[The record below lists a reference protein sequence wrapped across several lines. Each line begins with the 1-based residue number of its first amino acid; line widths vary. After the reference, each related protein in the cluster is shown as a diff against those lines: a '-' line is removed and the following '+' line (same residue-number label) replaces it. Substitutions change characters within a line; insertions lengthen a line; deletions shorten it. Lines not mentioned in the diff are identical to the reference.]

1 MRVSVIHDNTITQG
15 KKASPVTGSQP
26 QVLEGKTQPW
36 DNPSEKKKKN
46 CLRFKAIRTYHHAWL
61 SVIKQDK
68 CRNDLPQPGL
78 LPLVISLN
86 ALEKSG
92 L

>member
-36 DNPSEKKKKN
+36 DNPSEKKKKIAYA
-46 CLRFKAIRTYHHAWL
+46 LKP
-61 SVIKQDK
+61 SVPTIMH
-68 CRNDLPQPGL
+68 GL
-78 LPLVISLN
+78 
-86 ALEKSG
+86 A
-92 L
+92 